1 MHITRETKAIS
12 TILLIILLLC
22 AIIGGALISY
32 LWVMASFYAEP
43 GITELAITNAEFPAD
58 HADYFNVT
66 ILNPSHSPSAA
77 NITQIYFTAEGDS
90 KTHNVTDVSPERY
103 PITLERGTQTTV
115 KCKESW
121 SAYAGKTIAVHVSA
135 TDASGAVR
143 SFPTPFVGLSVQSY
157 FNATESIKYFNVS
170 ITNDPSSAINLT
182 LTNVYFEYNAVTN
195 TTIQLPKAIQTNETI
210 NLQCF
215 ADWQGHPK
223 PYVKVETA
231 EGYAADVQKDV
242 LSSVDLLVTNIDFG
256 ETNSSETNITL
267 FNRPESATLVDITD
281 IELTFD
287 NGTNYNVTQNIV
299 NEAIP
304 YKLDKNTTVTFMCNW
319 SWATYRDRNLTVTAY
334 TEQGFIS
341 SAGTAITPKPIIF
354 NITDTRFDLTATG
367 FFLLNVTNSPIS
379 QSSLNI
385 AEVKFNNDTIWEV
398 SPSHQIIPSNTT
410 AQLNCTFD
418 WTNFRGTSAN
428 ITAITQD
435 GLNVSVTVTL
445 PSINLTIMDL
455 AAFDNSAMIAYVN
468 ITISNSVFSS
478 QNATIKH
485 IAFTV
490 ENVTYIIDG
499 RLTIPSFVPSGYVL
513 TIGASVT
520 VVCPWNWTLYHG
532 QSLTVTVQTQE
543 GAIASQTFTF
553 NIP

>member
-1 MHITRETKAIS
+1 LHITKETKAIS

-43 GITELAITNAEFPAD
+43 SITELAITNAEFPVG

-66 ILNPSHSPSAA
+66 ILNPSHSPSAT
-77 NITQIYFTAEGDS
+77 NITQIYFTVEGDN
-90 KTHNVTDVSPERY
+90 KTYNVTDVSPDTS
-103 PITLERGTQTTV
+103 PITLERGTQKTI
-115 KCKESW
+115 KCTQNW
-121 SAYAGKTIAVHVSA
+121 GAYAGKTITVHVSA

-143 SFPTPFVGLSVQSY
+143 SFTTQFVGLSVQSY
-157 FNATESIKYFNVS
+157 FNATESTKYFNVS

-182 LTNVYFEYNAVTN
+182 LANVYFEYNAVTN
-195 TTIQLPKAIQTNETI
+195 TTIQLPKVIQTNETI
-210 NLQCF
+210 DFQCF

-223 PYVKVETA
+223 PYVKVETS
-231 EGYAADVQKDV
+231 EGYAADVQENV
-242 LSSVDLLVTNIDFG
+242 SSSVNFLVTGVDFS
-256 ETNSSETNITL
+256 ETNSSEMNVTL
-267 FNRPESATLVDITD
+267 FNGPESATLVDITD

-287 NGTNYNVTQNIV
+287 NGTNHNITQNIV
-299 NEAIP
+299 NQVIP
-304 YKLDKNTTVTFMCNW
+304 YRLDRNTTATFMCNW
-319 SWATYRDRNLTVTAY
+319 TWAAYRDRNLTITAY
-334 TEQGFIS
+334 TKQGFIS
-341 SAGTAITPKPIIF
+341 STGTAVTPKPIIF
-354 NITDTRFDLTATG
+354 NVKDTHFDLTATE

-385 AEVKFNNDTIWEV
+385 TEVKFNNNNVTV
-398 SPSHQIIPSNTT
+398 SPANQTIQPSTT

-478 QNATIKH
+478 QNATIKQ

-499 RLTIPSFVPSGYVL
+499 RLTIPPFVPSGYLL

>member
-1 MHITRETKAIS
+1 MHTTRETKAIS

-43 GITELAITNAEFPAD
+43 SITELAITNAEFPAD
-58 HADYFNVT
+58 HADYFNVA

-103 PITLERGTQTTV
+103 PITLERGTQTTI

-135 TDASGAVR
+135 TNASGAVR

-157 FNATESIKYFNVS
+157 FNATESTKYFNVS

-195 TTIQLPKAIQTNETI
+195 TTIQLPKVIQTNETI

-223 PYVKVETA
+223 PYVKVETS
-231 EGYAADVQKDV
+231 EGYAADVQENV
-242 LSSVDLLVTNIDFG
+242 SSSVDFLVTGVDFS
-256 ETNSSETNITL
+256 ETNSSEMNVTL
-267 FNRPESATLVDITD
+267 FNGPESATLVDITD

-287 NGTNYNVTQNIV
+287 NGTNYNVTRNIV
-299 NEAIP
+299 NQVIP
-304 YKLDKNTTVTFMCNW
+304 YRLDKNTTATFMCNW
-319 SWATYRDRNLTVTAY
+319 TWATYRDRNLTIAAY
-334 TEQGFIS
+334 TKQGFIS
-341 SAGTAITPKPIIF
+341 STGTAVTPKPIIF
-354 NITDTRFDLTATG
+354 NVKDTHFDLTATE

-385 AEVKFNNDTIWEV
+385 TEVKFNNNNVTV
-398 SPSHQIIPSNTT
+398 SPANQTIQPSTT

-478 QNATIKH
+478 QNATIKQ

-499 RLTIPSFVPSGYVL
+499 RLAIPSFVPSGYVL